1 MKLHLLRLAGVL
13 VFQLASVSA
22 LAAPPPAESFAR
34 LPALDHVRMSPNG
47 ELLAWAVNS
56 ERGTDIQLHSL
67 ATGSVVRNMQV
78 NAKDGLKLRHLRWAD
93 NETVLAT
100 LSVTETYNTSR
111 ADQKTYEFFRII
123 AIDTRGEPVRGL
135 LARTG
140 VNYFTSAGGILL
152 LDTGVPRKVIVS
164 SPNYMETAY
173 EQETGTRL
181 AGSRETS
188 GVVFS
193 LFEADTGTGS
203 STLLE
208 GGTPFTVDWV
218 VDGNAR
224 PVAYSEWNPK
234 NSQYWIKIRRDEQ
247 WVKAFT
253 SNDYSD
259 LQMAAMGLDGQS
271 IVAIGAN
278 GGAHQRAWQLPLEGG
293 EIVAMSPEDKEVEH
307 AIVDLFTGRVIGL
320 QFGGLKPTIQWL
332 DPQVERIQRIV
343 HKAFAG
349 KVTSILDVSRDY
361 GRTLVGIED
370 GNSAPVYYLV
380 DLRKGTADTVGEAY
394 PELIGHEMGQRELL
408 HYAARDGLSIPAYL
422 TLPPGRPAEKLPL
435 VVLPHGGPAS
445 RDEAGFDWWSQF
457 LATRGYAVLQP
468 QFRGST
474 GFGRELEAAGTR
486 NWGKSMQDDLLD
498 GIDELAK
505 RGVVDPARVCVVGAS
520 YGGFSALAGVTLVPD
535 RFACAVSV
543 NGVTDL
549 GDMYTYIRNRSGD
562 ESDALDE
569 WERLVGT
576 PFTEDALSVS
586 PAKNAQHLRAPVLL
600 IHGKQDTVVPYGQA
614 EIMARAFRQNGK
626 PYELVTLEN
635 EDHWL
640 STPSARLKVL
650 QAIEKFLAAHLDA
663 PGSRSTDVTTPG
675 GA

>member
-1 MKLHLLRLAGVL
+1 MKGSMLWAAVVL
-13 VFQLASVSA
+13 GMLTGHAA
-22 LAAPPPAESFAR
+22 AWAAPPPPESFAR
-34 LPALDHVRMSPNG
+34 LPALDHVSMSPNG
-47 ELLAWAVNS
+47 QLLAWAVNS

-67 ATGSVVRNMQV
+67 ASASLVRNMQV

-135 LARTG
+135 LTRTG

-181 AGSRETS
+181 SGGRENS

-193 LFEADTGTGS
+193 LFEADTGTGGN
-203 STLLE
+203 TLLE
-208 GGTPFTVDWV
+208 GGTPFTIDWV
-218 VDGNAR
+218 VDGQAR

-234 NSQYWIKIRRDEQ
+234 NSQYWIKVRRDGQ

-253 SNDYSD
+253 SDDYAD
-259 LQMAAMGLDGQS
+259 LQMAAMSMDGKS
-271 IVAIGAN
+271 IVAVGAN
-278 GGAHQRAWQLPLEGG
+278 GGAHQRAWQIPLEGG
-293 EIVAMSPEDKEVEH
+293 EIVAISPESSEVEH
-307 AIVDLFTGRVIGL
+307 AITDLFAARVIGL
-320 QFGGLKPTIQWL
+320 QFGGLEPTIQWL
-332 DPQVERIQRIV
+332 DPQVDRIQKV
-343 HKAFAG
+343 VNKAFAG
-349 KVTSILDVSRDY
+349 KVTSILNVSRDY
-361 GRTLVGIED
+361 GRALIGIED
-370 GNSAPVYYLV
+370 GDSPPVYYLV

-394 PELIGHEMGQRELL
+394 PELTGQALGQRELL
-408 HYAARDGLSIPAYL
+408 HYPARDGLSIPAYL
-422 TLPPGRPAEKLPL
+422 TLPPGRPADKLPL
-435 VVLPHGGPAS
+435 VVLPHGGPSS

-474 GFGRELEAAGTR
+474 GFGQALEAAGRR

-498 GIDELAK
+498 GIDELVK

-520 YGGFSALAGVTLVPD
+520 YGGFAALAGVTLVPD

-562 ESDALDE
+562 ESDALAA
-569 WERLVGT
+569 WEQLVGT
-576 PFTEDALSVS
+576 PYTKDALSVS
-586 PAKNAQHLRAPVLL
+586 PAKNAQNLRAPVLL

-614 EIMARAFRQNGK
+614 EIMARAFKQAGK

-640 STPSARLKVL
+640 STSAARLIVL
-650 QAIEKFLAAHLDA
+650 QAIEKFLAAHLD
-663 PGSRSTDVTTPG
+663 GSGT
-675 GA
+675 

>member
-1 MKLHLLRLAGVL
+1 MKLHWLRLAGVL
-13 VFQLASVSA
+13 AWQLVSVA
-22 LAAPPPAESFAR
+22 AFAAPPPAESFAR
-34 LPALDHVRMSPNG
+34 LPALDHVSMSPNG
-47 ELLAWAVNS
+47 QLLAWAVNS

-78 NAKDGLKLRHLRWAD
+78 NAKDGLKLRHLRWSD
-93 NETVLAT
+93 DETVLAT

-111 ADQKTYEFFRII
+111 ADKKTYEFFRII

-181 AGSRETS
+181 SGGRENS

-193 LFEADTGTGS
+193 LFEADTATGS
-203 STLLE
+203 SALLE
-208 GGTPFTVDWV
+208 GGTAFTVDWV
-218 VDGNAR
+218 VDSQAR
-224 PVAYSEWNPK
+224 PVAYSEWNPN
-234 NSQYWIKIRRDEQ
+234 NSQYWIKVRRDGQ

-253 SNDYSD
+253 SDDYAD
-259 LQMAAMGLDGQS
+259 LQMAAMAMDGKS
-271 IVAIGAN
+271 IVAVGAN
-278 GGAHQRAWQLPLEGG
+278 GGAHQRAWQIPLEGG
-293 EIVAMSPEDKEVEH
+293 DIVPISPEAKEVEH
-307 AIVDLFTGRVIGL
+307 AIVDLFAGRVTGL
-320 QFGGLKPTIQWL
+320 QFGGLEPTIQWL
-332 DPQVERIQRIV
+332 DPQVERIQKMV
-343 HKAFAG
+343 SKAFAG

-361 GRTLVGIED
+361 GRALIGIED
-370 GNSAPVYYLV
+370 GDSPPVYYLV

-394 PELIGHEMGQRELL
+394 PELAGQELGQRELL

-435 VVLPHGGPAS
+435 VVLPHGGPSA

-474 GFGRELEAAGTR
+474 GFGVALEAAGTR
-486 NWGKSMQDDLLD
+486 NWGKAMQEDLLD
-498 GIDELAK
+498 GIDELAR

-520 YGGFSALAGVTLVPD
+520 YGGFAALAGVTLAPD

-562 ESDALDE
+562 ESDALAE

-576 PFTEDALSVS
+576 PFTEDALKVS
-586 PAKNAQHLRAPVLL
+586 PAKNAQNLRAPVLL

-614 EIMARAFRQNGK
+614 EIMARAFKQAGK
-626 PYELVTLEN
+626 PYELITLEN

-640 STPSARLKVL
+640 STAGARLKVL
-650 QAIEKFLAAHLDA
+650 QAIDKFLAAHLENR
-663 PGSRSTDVTTPG
+663 GS
-675 GA
+675 